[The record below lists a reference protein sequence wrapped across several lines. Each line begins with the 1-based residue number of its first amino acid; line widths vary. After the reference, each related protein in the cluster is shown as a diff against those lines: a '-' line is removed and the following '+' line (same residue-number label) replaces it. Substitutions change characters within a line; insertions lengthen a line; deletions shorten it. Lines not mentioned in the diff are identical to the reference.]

1 MVRGEELRARIRDYF
16 SFEKQEL
23 AILIPAIFI
32 TAFMFSFCDWGK
44 SGCGAGDFQFWTG
57 FGNLIL
63 VTIIV
68 ALSFFV
74 RFSWQKI
81 YALKEG
87 YLAEFKGWWTG
98 ILIALLVS
106 LIAASLKVYLPLVLV
121 GGVVS
126 SLMIRHRLGEF
137 RYGFS
142 YLDNAKISY
151 HGIVANIHLAVIF
164 SIGLYLWPDSYFFS
178 KGLMVNWLMALCAAF
193 PLPQLDGLNIY
204 FGSRVLYYVTVAM
217 VAVFGVL
224 LLTKTQIG
232 LILAVFIL
240 AIGDI
245 ISVLTEP

>member
-32 TAFMFSFCDWGK
+32 TAFMFSFRDWGAE
-44 SGCGAGDFQFWTG
+44 SFQFWTG
-57 FGNLIL
+57 LGNLIVVSL
-63 VTIIV
+63 IASI
-68 ALSFFV
+68 SFFV

-87 YLAEFKGWWTG
+87 YTAQFRGWWSG
-98 ILIALLVS
+98 ILVALILALVTNGRVP
-106 LIAASLKVYLPLVLV
+106 LILV
-121 GGVVS
+121 GGIVASFMV
-126 SLMIRHRLGEF
+126 RHRLGEF

-142 YLDNAKISY
+142 YYDNAKISY
-151 HGIVANIHLAVIF
+151 HGMVANIHLAVLF
-164 SIGLYLWPDSYFFS
+164 SIGLYFFPESYFFS
-178 KGLMVNWLMALCAAF
+178 KGLLLNFVMAVCSIL

-204 FGSRVLYYVTVAM
+204 FGSRPLYYATLAI

-240 AIGDI
+240 TVGDI
-245 ISVLTEP
+245 VTILTEP